1 MNDEGHRY
9 AALAVPKKAIFS
21 VLFMLRDQPSRGLP
35 HDLAEQEDSDDFQ
48 ACADRIQAD
57 LSAQNADQ
65 DAPAFAVFLKL
76 GEGLLRLDFPPPQGL
91 CLLVFTSMWRAADYI
106 NVRIPDLCD
115 RAEFFASTARETP
128 NVIRHFRQHA
138 GISSIALDRCPRC
151 DIFACLGAEAM
162 ESAEKLIQ
170 AWRISLAT
178 QFARRDLYW
187 SYARSAARDDK
198 PLTARDVALELVGHV
213 TPVHAPTH
221 FLLGKLAIRLQ
232 DRHLLREARS
242 FLDFLGEPAAVQ
254 ELTVLAKTQDW
265 QF

>member
-1 MNDEGHRY
+1 MPLWPFR
-9 AALAVPKKAIFS
+9 KKPSFPS
-21 VLFMLRDQPSRGLP
+21 YSLLRDQPSRGLP
-35 HDLAEQEDSDDFQ
+35 HDLAEREDSDDFQ
-48 ACADRIQAD
+48 AWADRIQAD

-65 DAPAFAVFLKL
+65 DVPAFAVFLKL

-91 CLLVFTSMWRAADYI
+91 CLLVFTSMWRAADYMH
-106 NVRIPDLCD
+106 VQVPALRDKL
-115 RAEFFASTARETP
+115 EFFASTARETP
-128 NVIRHFRQHA
+128 NVIQHFRQHA
-138 GISSIALDRCPRC
+138 KISSIALDRCPRC
-151 DIFACLGAEAM
+151 DIFACLDAEAM
-162 ESAEKLIQ
+162 DTAEKLIQ

-187 SYARSAARDDK
+187 RYARSAARDDK

-232 DRHLLREARS
+232 DRRLLREARS
-242 FLDFLGEPAAVQ
+242 FLDFLGELAAVQ
-254 ELTVLAKTQDW
+254 EVTVLEKTKDW